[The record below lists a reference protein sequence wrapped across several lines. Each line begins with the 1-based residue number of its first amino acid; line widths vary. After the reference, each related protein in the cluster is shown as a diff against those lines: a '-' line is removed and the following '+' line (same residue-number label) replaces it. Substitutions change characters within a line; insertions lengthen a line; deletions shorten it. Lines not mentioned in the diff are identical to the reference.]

1 MEEELLKYTVL
12 DSQTIKDTALVINQ
26 NHCRCVI
33 VRNQSNNVVG
43 VVSDGDIIRA
53 ILEGISL
60 YSPVS
65 QIVSHSFKYL
75 HDSDMNSAYQYF
87 RNNPGV
93 TLIPVVGSSFQ
104 LNDVITVHDILNYV
118 DVKVQN
124 SQ

>member
-1 MEEELLKYTVL
+1 MEELLKYTVL
-12 DSQTIKDTALVINQ
+12 DSQTIKDTALVINH

-33 VRNQSNNVVG
+33 VRNQSNIVVG

-75 HDSDMNSAYQYF
+75 RDSDMSSAYQYF
-87 RNNPGV
+87 RNDPGV
-93 TLIPVVGSSFQ
+93 TLIPVVGLSFQ
-104 LNDVITVHDILNYV
+104 LNDVITIHDILNYV
-118 DVKVQN
+118 DVKVQG